1 MSPAI
6 PGKRGAAP
14 RRSRASAAT
23 GRTAKTE
30 ASNVLPLPVVGSGEV
45 TDASR
50 VAATPQPPA
59 PVASQSGPAVLAP
72 PVAARPPDRDE
83 AMRDMI
89 DRTIHALIARG
100 TLGLSPAALGLALA
114 DWAMHMAAS
123 PGKQASL
130 AAHAARLHADWLRYA
145 AAWSAS
151 TFNKDSPAC
160 PECLVPPA
168 SDRRFAAPQW
178 QQFPF
183 NLIQQS
189 FLLRQN
195 VVAAATHGLHGVSPH
210 HEQVV
215 AFMSRQ
221 WMDMLSP
228 SNFFWTNPEVL
239 DRTLATG
246 GLNLVQGIQ
255 NWQEDLQ
262 RLGSGHLPPG
272 AEHFRPGHEV
282 AATAGKVVLR
292 NRLMELIQYAPTTPT
307 VHAEPVLIIP
317 AWIMKYYI
325 LDLSAHNS
333 LVRYLVD
340 QGHTVFMVSW
350 KNPGADDRDVGM
362 DDYLRLGP
370 LAALDAVNSIVPD
383 RKVHAT
389 GYCLGG
395 TLLAITAG
403 ALAGRGAERLAS
415 VSLFAAQTD
424 FTEAGELTLFTDE
437 SQVSFLEDLMWSQGY
452 LDTTQMAGT
461 FQMLRSSDLIWSRI
475 MHDYLMGERAPLTD
489 LMAWNADATRMP
501 YRMHSEYLRRLYLR
515 NALAEGHYKVDGRP
529 VAVEN
534 VRAPWFVVG
543 TENDHV
549 APWKSVYKIHLL
561 ADSEVTF
568 VLTSGGHNAGI
579 VSEPGHPHRHFRW
592 AVHPGGRPYA
602 DPDHW
607 VGQARQEDGSW
618 WPRWDAWLVQKGSGQ
633 RVTPPPMG
641 NAAHPAIGDAPGEYV
656 LQR

>member
-1 MSPAI
+1 MSELQPRARRTTART
-6 PGKRGAAP
+6 PG
-14 RRSRASAAT
+14 ASAAAKKPPT
-23 GRTAKTE
+23 LTLATAS
-30 ASNVLPLPVVGSGEV
+30 AAPLPE
-45 TDASR
+45 
-50 VAATPQPPA
+50 
-59 PVASQSGPAVLAP
+59 PAVATAPQAVIPLPPSLAAP
-72 PVAARPPDRDE
+72 QTPPDRDQG
-83 AMRDMI
+83 MRELI
-89 DRTIHALIARG
+89 DRAIHALSAKA
-100 TLGLSPAALGLALA
+100 TLGLSPAALGLAFA
-114 DWAMHMAAS
+114 DWGMHMAAS

-130 AAHAARLHADWLRYA
+130 AALALQMQGQWLRYA
-145 AAWSAS
+145 AELSAHALRADK
-151 TFNKDSPAC
+151 TPC
-160 PECLVPPA
+160 PDCVTPPTT
-168 SDRRFAAPQW
+168 DRRFAAPQW

-183 NLIQQS
+183 NLIAQR
-189 FLLRQN
+189 FLLREQL
-195 VVAAATHGLHGVSPH
+195 VDAAAHGVRGVSPH

-215 AFMSRQ
+215 AFMMRQ

-239 DRTLATG
+239 ERTVSTG
-246 GLNLVQGIQ
+246 GANLAQGLR
-255 NWQEDLQ
+255 NWQDDVQ
-262 RLGSGHLPPG
+262 RATDKRPPAG
-272 AEHFRPGHEV
+272 VEQFRPGHEV
-282 AATAGKVVLR
+282 AATPGKVVLR
-292 NRLMELIQYAPTTPT
+292 NRLMELIQYSPSTPT

-325 LDLSAHNS
+325 LDLSPHNS
-333 LVRYLVD
+333 LVKFLVD

-350 KNPGADDRDVGM
+350 KNPGADERDLGM
-362 DDYLRLGP
+362 DDYLHLGP
-370 LAALDAVNSIVPD
+370 FAALDAVTSIVPD

-395 TLLAITAG
+395 TLLAIAAS
-403 ALAGRGAERLAS
+403 ALARRGDERLAS

-452 LDTTQMAGT
+452 LDTTQMAGS

-475 MHDYLMGERAPLTD
+475 MRDYLMGERAPMND

-501 YRMHSEYLRRLYLR
+501 YRMHSEYLRSLYLR
-515 NALAEGHYKVDGRP
+515 NTLAEGHYKVDGKP

-534 VRAPWFVVG
+534 VTTPWFVVG
-543 TENDHV
+543 TETDHV

-579 VSEPGHPHRHFRW
+579 VSEPGHPRRHYRW
-592 AVHPGGRPYA
+592 ALHPGGRPYT

-607 VGQARQEDGSW
+607 VPLAQAEEGSW
-618 WPRWDAWLVQKGSGQ
+618 WPRWARWLESKGSGQ
-633 RVTPPPMG
+633 RVAPPACG
-641 NAAHPAIGDAPGEYV
+641 SVSHPPLDNAPGEYV